1 MTDVTEFKAAKG
13 IAFEHEAQ
21 LLNCLKATGLELEL
35 SVNFG
40 SRLKT
45 EIIRITN
52 TNFYVFRG

>member
-1 MTDVTEFKAAKG
+1 MTNITD
-13 IAFEHEAQ
+13 EHEAQ
-21 LLNCLKATGLELEL
+21 LLNCLKTTGLELGL

-40 SRLKT
+40 SHLKT